1 MTKGGDK
8 YSYIFGLYLS
18 DFFVHVVVM
27 SIMMMFLVFGG
38 IKMPGMM
45 LGVSVF
51 CLCNPI
57 FILLVSYFTMYAKRW
72 SSSAAYLLITLSQA
86 ITYFDCLMVG
96 TVAF

>member
-57 FILLVSYFTMYAKRW
+57 FIL
-72 SSSAAYLLITLSQA
+72 
-86 ITYFDCLMVG
+86 
-96 TVAF
+96 